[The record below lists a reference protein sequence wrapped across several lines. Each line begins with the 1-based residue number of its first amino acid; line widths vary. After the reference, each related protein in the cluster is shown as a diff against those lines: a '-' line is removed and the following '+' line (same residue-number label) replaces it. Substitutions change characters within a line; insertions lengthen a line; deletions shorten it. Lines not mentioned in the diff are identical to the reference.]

1 MNLFSGSD
9 KYRSSCERETKEW
22 KRSERE
28 LTDDGF
34 LVIGQD
40 EVGVKSEL
48 VEAQEG
54 CTWEVYNSAEEKA
67 RVSSERA
74 RRAEA
79 AAGLAAAQASFLRPL
94 QVLIRPWLDWSFSG
108 LF

>member
-1 MNLFSGSD
+1 MDLLSGSD

-40 EVGVKSEL
+40 EVGLKSEL

-79 AAGLAAAQASFLRPL
+79 AAGLAAAQASILRPL
-94 QVLIRPWLDWSFSG
+94 HVLIRP
-108 LF
+108 

>member
-1 MNLFSGSD
+1 MDLLSGSD

-48 VEAQEG
+48 VEAQ
-54 CTWEVYNSAEEKA
+54 
-67 RVSSERA
+67 
-74 RRAEA
+74 
-79 AAGLAAAQASFLRPL
+79 
-94 QVLIRPWLDWSFSG
+94 
-108 LF
+108 